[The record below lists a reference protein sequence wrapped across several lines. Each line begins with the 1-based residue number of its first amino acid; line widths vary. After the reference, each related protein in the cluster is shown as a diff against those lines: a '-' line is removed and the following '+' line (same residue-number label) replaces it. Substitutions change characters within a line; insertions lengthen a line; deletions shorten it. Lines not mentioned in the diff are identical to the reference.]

1 MSILIILIFISF
13 NTLVV
18 KAKKLVKKILSIPLL
33 FTTNFNQ
40 YRPFMEEFDSSEILP
55 SIQILSHPN
64 DFEVGTYDYVLISLI
79 SWFREKPKVKCHF
92 STTCL
97 AVMEPQ
103 DFNFREILAVTDPQ
117 TVVEDLK
124 LFLDS
129 FRFTYYF

>member
-1 MSILIILIFISF
+1 M
-13 NTLVV
+13 
-18 KAKKLVKKILSIPLL
+18 PLL
-33 FTTNFNQ
+33 FTPNFDQ
-40 YRPFMEEFDSSEILP
+40 YRPFLEEFGSSEILS
-55 SIQILSHPN
+55 SIQILSHPI

-79 SWFREKPKVKCHF
+79 SWFREKPKVKYHF

-103 DFNFREILAVTDPQ
+103 DFNFWEILAVTDPQ

-129 FRFTYYF
+129 FWFTYYF